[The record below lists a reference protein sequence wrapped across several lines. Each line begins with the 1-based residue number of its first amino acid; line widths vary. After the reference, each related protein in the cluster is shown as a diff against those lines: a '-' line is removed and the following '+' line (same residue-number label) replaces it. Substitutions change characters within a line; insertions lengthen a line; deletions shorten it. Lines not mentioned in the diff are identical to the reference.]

1 MNVFRV
7 LSLSVLISCPPSAV
21 AANDAPS
28 FAASS
33 TERAAIL
40 GKLRSG
46 VWKGK
51 AYLVG
56 TVRVAH
62 TKTGTIAYVYAA
74 PYMSALNDQ
83 IYLMTETRAR
93 PWRVV
98 WADTDGNAQSCAKLA
113 VAFRAALDLIQS
125 YGIAG
130 DVFIPEIA
138 AKAKY
143 LVGQSRISVGQQCL
157 GGLGLS

>member
-21 AANDAPS
+21 AANDTPS
-28 FAASS
+28 FATSS
-33 TERAAIL
+33 TEREAIL

-74 PYMSALNDQ
+74 PCMLAVNDQ
-83 IYLMTETRAR
+83 RYLMTETRGR
-93 PWRVV
+93 R
-98 WADTDGNAQSCAKLA
+98 
-113 VAFRAALDLIQS
+113 
-125 YGIAG
+125 
-130 DVFIPEIA
+130 
-138 AKAKY
+138 
-143 LVGQSRISVGQQCL
+143 CL

>member
-1 MNVFRV
+1 MNIFRV

-62 TKTGTIAYVYAA
+62 RKTGAIAYVYAA
-74 PYMSALNDQ
+74 PYMLAVNDQ
-83 IYLMTETRAR
+83 RYLMTETR
-93 PWRVV
+93 
-98 WADTDGNAQSCAKLA
+98 
-113 VAFRAALDLIQS
+113 
-125 YGIAG
+125 
-130 DVFIPEIA
+130 
-138 AKAKY
+138 
-143 LVGQSRISVGQQCL
+143 GQQCL